1 MSGANRKIWV
11 LINYISLGLLLFAFY
26 SGEIVEPS
34 TYIYAAIAFALIA
47 GLVSFIMVHIR
58 TGLWKL
64 VHSKIDNLD
73 ERQIQVTHGALRHS
87 YSIFTILAL
96 VILLIIA
103 LAGGYD
109 DANLIMIFASLLY
122 LAHTLPSSVLAWTEK
137 VV

>member
-1 MSGANRKIWV
+1 MSAANRKIWV

-26 SGEIVEPS
+26 SGEIVERS